1 MAGQMGGLAGTG
13 MILGDGV
20 PRGHHRPFVLVP
32 HVVPGGETSRADR
45 VAYVGWSRG
54 SARIGKIRGCG
65 TSDRDVKN
73 TVTA

>member
-1 MAGQMGGLAGTG
+1 MADQISGLAGTG

-32 HVVPGGETSRADR
+32 HVVPGGQTSRAEG
-45 VAYVGWSRG
+45 VAYVGWSQG
-54 SARIGKIRGCG
+54 SARIGKIRGCE
-65 TSDRDVKN
+65 TSYRDVKN